1 MKNRNSKERK
11 NAPVFSGVLEYF
23 PDALMAVAELSK
35 IGNDKHNPGEA
46 LNWSRDKSTDHGDC
60 LVRHQLEYNKTDE
73 DTGLP
78 HAVSVAWRALAQLQ
92 TLLEDTQDEKEGG
105 VYYTNLPQSEDYTPG
120 KYALGTTSYRNTPYS
135 EN

>member
-35 IGNDKHNPGEA
+35 IGNDKHNPGQA
-46 LNWSRDKSTDHGDC
+46 LNWSKNLSNDHGDC
-60 LVRHQLEYNKTDE
+60 LVRHQLEYNKIDE

-92 TLLEDTQDEKEGG
+92 ILLEEGEDEFGAIDLSKGEFNGNHSSTG
-105 VYYTNLPQSEDYTPG
+105 TKCDRNKPTRYVRVYL
-120 KYALGTTSYRNTPYS
+120 
-135 EN
+135 